1 VLFSSA
7 PNLRQRN
14 SELDFVRGI
23 AILMVMAHHFG
34 LAPVGHPI
42 LRALQTPGNLMGQ
55 TGVDVFFVLS
65 GFLVG
70 GLLLKEYKSTGT
82 IRAKRFLLR
91 RGLKIWPAYYFY
103 IFAEVVVRKHPL
115 NSFLV
120 PNLLHLQNYL
130 GTSLLHTWTL
140 SIEEHFY
147 LLLALAMAYM
157 ASRHWPA
164 DRMLKS
170 FLWVIGGVI
179 VIRCVTVYE
188 GWPGA
193 FTYTHDRL
201 DALLFGVVLA
211 TLFHFFPEKFDRIA
225 SHNWILAG
233 VAAAAVT
240 LYAAFDSTSLRYSIG
255 LTVLYIGYGAFLLLV
270 YRHSGRFK
278 EWRLYKWIA
287 AIGLY
292 SYGIYLWH
300 NSVRDPLTHLSQH
313 LPDAVRWPC
322 LTVAEYAAA
331 ISVGVVTTLLIEWP
345 FLKIRDRIFPDKTT
359 AVPVTEEPQSP
370 QVSAEPGLGLLDAAE
385 AKRED
390 VGSQSYS
397 PAD

>member
-1 VLFSSA
+1 MLLSSA
-7 PNLRQRN
+7 PNPKQRN

-34 LAPVGHPI
+34 LAPVGHPV

-70 GLLLKEYKSTGT
+70 GLLLKEYKRTGT
-82 IRAKRFLLR
+82 IQAKRFLLR

-103 IFAEVVVRKHPL
+103 ILIQVIVRKHPL

-120 PNLLHLQNYL
+120 PNLLHLQNYM
-130 GTSLLHTWTL
+130 GSSLLHTWTL

-147 LLLALAMAYM
+147 LLLALAVAFM

-164 DRMLKS
+164 DRMLKV
-170 FLWVIGGVI
+170 FLYVIGAVI
-179 VIRCVTVYE
+179 VLRCVTVYA

-201 DALLFGVVLA
+201 DSLLFGVVLA

-225 SHNWILAG
+225 SHKWALACLT
-233 VAAAAVT
+233 VLAVI
-240 LYAAFDSTSLRYSIG
+240 LYAAFDDTNLRYSIG
-255 LTVLYIGYGAFLLLV
+255 LTVLYVGYGAFLMLV

-278 EWRLYKWIA
+278 ERLPYKWVA

-300 NSVRDPLTHLSQH
+300 NSVRDPLTHLSQR

-322 LTVAEYAAA
+322 LTIAEYAAA
-331 ISVGVVTTLLIEWP
+331 IFLGVVTTLLIEWP
-345 FLKIRDRIFPDKTT
+345 FLRIRDRMFPDKTT
-359 AVPVTEEPQSP
+359 PVPVSEQAQTPRI
-370 QVSAEPGLGLLDAAE
+370 SAEPGLANAAE
-385 AKRED
+385 VKLEGAS
-390 VGSQSYS
+390 GQSYS

>member
-1 VLFSSA
+1 MLLSSA
-7 PNLRQRN
+7 PNLKQRN

-34 LAPVGHPI
+34 LAPVGHPV
-42 LRALQTPGNLMGQ
+42 LRALQTPGILMGQ

-70 GLLLKEYKSTGT
+70 GLLLKEYKRTGT
-82 IRAKRFLLR
+82 IQAKRFLLR

-103 IFAEVVVRKHPL
+103 ILIQVIVRKHPL

-120 PNLLHLQNYL
+120 PNLLHLQNYM
-130 GTSLLHTWTL
+130 GSSLLHTWTL

-147 LLLALAMAYM
+147 LLLALAVACMV
-157 ASRHWPA
+157 SRHWRA
-164 DRMLKS
+164 DRMLKL
-170 FLWVIGGVI
+170 FLYVIGAVI
-179 VIRCVTVYE
+179 VLRCVTVYA

-201 DALLFGVVLA
+201 DSLLFGVVLA

-225 SHNWILAG
+225 SHKWALAC
-233 VAAAAVT
+233 VT
-240 LYAAFDSTSLRYSIG
+240 VFTVIFYAAFDDTNLRYSIG
-255 LTVLYIGYGAFLLLV
+255 LTVLYVGYGAFLMLV

-278 EWRLYKWIA
+278 EWLPYKWVA

-300 NSVRDPLTHLSQH
+300 NSVRDPLTHLSQR

-322 LTVAEYAAA
+322 LTIAEYAAA
-331 ISVGVVTTLLIEWP
+331 ISLGVVTTLLIEWP
-345 FLKIRDRIFPDKTT
+345 FLRIRDRMFPDKTT
-359 AVPVTEEPQSP
+359 PVPVAERSQTAWLST
-370 QVSAEPGLGLLDAAE
+370 EPGLANSTEVKLDG
-385 AKRED
+385 
-390 VGSQSYS
+390 VGGQSCS